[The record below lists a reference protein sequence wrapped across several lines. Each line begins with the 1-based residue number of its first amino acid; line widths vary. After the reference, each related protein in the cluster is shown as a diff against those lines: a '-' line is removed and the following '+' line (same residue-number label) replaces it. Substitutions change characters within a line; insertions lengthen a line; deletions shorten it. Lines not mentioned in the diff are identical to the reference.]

1 MFEVETKPFLF
12 RSRLNE
18 LPYELKV
25 KLGEVSYQKQM
36 FATQRKETVVKLLRD
51 YNIEFTELGTGTNR
65 FIVKFKGY
73 ALKIALDQEGVADNK
88 QEWVMSA
95 LLAPHVAQTHEI
107 SKGGHLLVATYAPAY
122 TSFGEMRLQENTIR
136 SILKSWASRY
146 LLGDVGITSIN
157 YANWGVLNG
166 KPVCI
171 DYAYIFPVSMDIFEC
186 VCGNKDM
193 KFAGNDFTTYQCTK
207 CMTTYTDR
215 ELRTRISN
223 EERLRLFS
231 DVSATGIEM
240 TQAYE
245 EHEAPVPVE
254 KYVNPSAPD
263 PVDVMNEVIKHF
275 GLRGVPRYEL

>member
-1 MFEVETKPFLF
+1 MVEAQVKPFRF
-12 RSRLNE
+12 RSRLNQ
-18 LPYELKV
+18 LPYELRV

-36 FATQRKETVVKLLRD
+36 FATQRKDTVVKLLRD
-51 YNIEFTELGTGTNR
+51 YGIEFTELGTGTNR
-65 FIVKFKGY
+65 FIVKYEGY

-88 QEWVMSA
+88 QEWVMSS
-95 LLAPHVAQTHEI
+95 LLSPHVAQTHEI

-122 TSFGEMRLQENTIR
+122 TSFSEMRLQENTIR
-136 SILKSWASRY
+136 KILKSWSSRY

-166 KPVCI
+166 RPVCI

-193 KFAGNDFTTYQCTK
+193 TFTGNDFTTYKCTK
-207 CMTTYTDR
+207 CSATYTDR

-223 EERLRLFS
+223 EERLKLFS
-231 DVSATGIEM
+231 DVSASGIEM

-245 EHEAPVPVE
+245 EHDAPVP
-254 KYVNPSAPD
+254 KPKFVNPNMPD
-263 PVDVMNEVIKHF
+263 PIEVMNAVARHYY
-275 GLRGVPRYEL
+275 GNGRMWNQ

>member
-136 SILKSWASRY
+136 SILKAWASRVEWQTGMYRLCIY
-146 LLGDVGITSIN
+146 LPSQHGYLR
-157 YANWGVLNG
+157 
-166 KPVCI
+166 
-171 DYAYIFPVSMDIFEC
+171 M
-186 VCGNKDM
+186 
-193 KFAGNDFTTYQCTK
+193 
-207 CMTTYTDR
+207 CMW
-215 ELRTRISN
+215 
-223 EERLRLFS
+223 
-231 DVSATGIEM
+231 
-240 TQAYE
+240 
-245 EHEAPVPVE
+245 
-254 KYVNPSAPD
+254 
-263 PVDVMNEVIKHF
+263 
-275 GLRGVPRYEL
+275 